1 MRQTRAR
8 FPKSLQRG
16 AQTSAPLPD
25 QAHTMRIALLGGSF
39 NPPHIG
45 HLLNA
50 CYVLGAHRVDAVW
63 LMPVFRHAFDK
74 RLAPFDARVA
84 MCERAIAPFGD
95 RLAVTRLEAE
105 APPGC
110 FTVDLLEWLLPRHP
124 DDQFSL
130 VIGSDI
136 LRERHKWKSFDR
148 IERMVDIIV
157 VPRAGYPMEKNDLG
171 EATRQKSNACAPT
184 TDQSLF
190 LPEVSSSQ
198 IRDLIARGQ
207 NPGSLLPKGV
217 YEYIMEN
224 SIY

>member
-1 MRQTRAR
+1 MASTKWR
-8 FPKSLQRG
+8 PSLTG
-16 AQTSAPLPD
+16 PYS
-25 QAHTMRIALLGGSF
+25 MRIALLGGSF

-45 HLLNA
+45 HILNA

-63 LMPVFRHAFDK
+63 FMPVYRHAFDK

-95 RLAVTRLEAE
+95 RLAVTRAEAE
-105 APPGC
+105 APQGC

-124 DDQFSL
+124 GDTFSL

-148 IERMVDIIV
+148 IEQMVDIIV
-157 VPRAGYPMEKNDLG
+157 VPRAGYPMENGIPAAL
-171 EATRQKSNACAPT
+171 SPT
-184 TDQSLF
+184 PTDMSGLF

-207 NPGSLLPKGV
+207 NPGTLLPKGV